1 MTTEPP
7 STSGFRSEFRLILRR
22 VGQVWQLVPRRDK
35 FALAGSTLLMS
46 VSSACGTMI
55 AILLGLLISG
65 VEAGVGQGLAR
76 AELVHVAG
84 YYLALLAGV
93 YLLREFLNV
102 VRRYLAENTCTRV
115 EKDMTVRLVGH
126 LMRVDLA
133 TLTTEKIGALHGRIQ
148 RSVVGFVRF
157 LRIGL
162 LEFLPALLTGVF
174 ALIATVS
181 KQPVLGLVMVGV
193 IPISVYL
200 TVRQLITQ
208 KGVRLGLNASRE
220 EMDGTVVELLHG
232 LDYVRA
238 ANTSGYELER
248 VGAAAERRRKKEVRH
263 HFEMSLYGCAKALN
277 EAFFHILVLVVAVNF
292 YVDGRIRI
300 GDILTFS
307 LLFLNVMTPLAE
319 IHRVLDD
326 GHECSLQV
334 GILLELL
341 AQPTDRSFAL
351 TQYRDPQL
359 QDSQPVLVVEDL
371 HMAYPGED
379 GRDRPALSGVSLA
392 VRHGETI
399 GVAGKS
405 GSGKTTWLRVLL
417 RLTHPTNGRVLIG
430 GISLE
435 EVSREAI
442 GQLIG
447 YVGQTPF
454 IISGT
459 IAENIAYGCPTATD
473 EQIRAAAQ
481 MACIHDEIALLPR
494 RYQTRV
500 AERGLNLSGGQRQ
513 RIALAR
519 VFLKNPPILVLDEG
533 TSALDNVN
541 ERMVQRAIDAARADR
556 TVILVAHRLTT
567 LRDADRIVVFEDGKI
582 VETGKYRELLRANG
596 VFADLARHAEETGES
611 VMTVAEATAMA

>member
-1 MTTEPP
+1 MSTEPP
-7 STSGFRSEFRLILRR
+7 SKPGFRSEFRLILTRA
-22 VGQVWQLVPRRDK
+22 GQVWRLVPRADK
-35 FALAGSTLLMS
+35 FALGGSTTLMFIS
-46 VSSACGTMI
+46 CACGTMI
-55 AILLGLLISG
+55 ALLIG
-65 VEAGVGQGLAR
+65 RLIDRIEIGTEQKLTPP
-76 AELVHVAG
+76 ELVHLAG
-84 YYLALLAGV
+84 GYLGMLCGV

-115 EKDMTVRLVGH
+115 EKGMTVRLIDH
-126 LMRVDLA
+126 LMKVDLS
-133 TLTTEKIGALHGRIQ
+133 TFTTEKVGALHGRIQ

-162 LEFLPALLTGVF
+162 LEFLPAVLTGVL
-174 ALIATVS
+174 ALVATITQ
-181 KQPVLGLVMVGV
+181 QPILALVMIGV
-193 IPISVYL
+193 IPVSLYL

-208 KGVRLGLNASRE
+208 KGVRLSLNASRE

-238 ANTSGYELER
+238 ADTRGYELER
-248 VGAAAERRRKKEVRH
+248 VAGAAERRRSKEIRH

-277 EAFFHILVLVVAVNF
+277 EAFFHVLVLVVAVSL
-292 YVDGRIRI
+292 YVDGRIGI
-300 GDILTFS
+300 GHIVMFS
-307 LLFLNVMTPLAE
+307 MLFMNVMTPLAE

-359 QDSQPVLVVEDL
+359 QDSKPVLVVEDL
-371 HMAYPGED
+371 HMAYAGED
-379 GRDRPALSGVSLA
+379 GRVRPALSGVSLA
-392 VRHGETI
+392 IHHGETI

-417 RLTHPTNGRVLIG
+417 RLTHPTQGRVLIG
-430 GISLE
+430 GVSLE
-435 EVSREAI
+435 EVSRESI

-459 IAENIAYGCPTATD
+459 IAENIAYGCPHATD
-473 EQIRAAAQ
+473 ETIRHAAK
-481 MACIHDEIALLPR
+481 MGCIHDEIECLPR
-494 RYQTRV
+494 GYQTRV
-500 AERGLNLSGGQRQ
+500 AERGMNLSGGQRQ

-567 LRDADRIVVFEDGKI
+567 LREANRIVVFADGRI

-596 VFADLARHAEETGES
+596 VFAELARHAEETGES
-611 VMTVAEATAMA
+611 VVRPGEMVTA